1 MSFILFASGRSDNV
15 TSSRILHLMIAL
27 LLANLLPVLSG
38 CRLLTSRYAGPSKD
52 GHQLAMSN
60 PMVVPVTEL
69 DFTWGQIVDMVDD
82 YFEIASE
89 QQVREIGGVLM
100 EGRIVTQPQTG
111 ANISEIL
118 KRDSTHGYERWHAT
132 MQSIRRSAHLRVIPV
147 AEGLQVYV
155 EVFKELEDVSQPEFA
170 TVASSVTRHDG
181 SLVAFDRF
189 NDERGPATLGW
200 IPLGRDASLEQ
211 VMLRNLHARLYESVE
226 VGH

>member
-1 MSFILFASGRSDNV
+1 MPFIVFASGRSDNV
-15 TSSRILHLMIAL
+15 TNTRFCHLMIAL
-27 LLANLLPVLSG
+27 LLAYSLLGLSG
-38 CRLLTSRYAGPSKD
+38 CRLLTPRYAGPTKD
-52 GHQLAMSN
+52 GGQVAMPN

-82 YFEIASE
+82 YFEISSE

-100 EGRIVTQPQTG
+100 EGRIVTKPQAG
-111 ANISEIL
+111 ATIAEIL

-170 TVASSVTRHDG
+170 TVSSSVTRHDG

-189 NDERGPATLGW
+189 NDQRGPATLGW

-211 VMLRNLHARLYESVE
+211 AMLRNLHARLFEAVE
-226 VGH
+226 VGP